1 MEELDVEE
9 LEEEELDEELELDPL
24 DEEVDEAETLVVP
37 LELLL
42 LLLLPDEEPEVLD
55 EPES

>member
-1 MEELDVEE
+1 VEELDVEE
-9 LEEEELDEELELDPL
+9 LEEEELDDELELDPL

-42 LLLLPDEEPEVLD
+42 LLPDDEPEVLD